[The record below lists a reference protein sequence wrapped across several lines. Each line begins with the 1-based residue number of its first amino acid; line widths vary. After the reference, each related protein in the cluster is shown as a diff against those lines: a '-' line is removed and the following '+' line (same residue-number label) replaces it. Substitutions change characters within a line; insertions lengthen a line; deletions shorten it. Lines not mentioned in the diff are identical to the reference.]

1 MKDFTS
7 KIPTPITSLA
17 LGWVILGNVFQGVN
31 TFLSDLCM
39 VASLILIVLTFA
51 SLLLNPR
58 KIIES
63 FKTSVGMS
71 LFTSITMAL
80 MMISI
85 WMKGVFGQANIYIW
99 VVGVILHSIILVIFT
114 IRYVVNF
121 NLNNVTP
128 SWFLVYTGL
137 GIGAITCR
145 DFGMIVFGKATLSF
159 IIFVSVVLAI
169 PILISIF
176 VKRQKVKNA
185 YKPLFSLISVPLGII
200 IPAYIFVSEKVSS
213 STVLW
218 MTILLQIIFVVVLIN
233 SLLQVFNGFYPGWS
247 CYTVSSAITLY
258 ATSVAN
264 DLFISKKLNY
274 VFFQYLLDVEYVVV
288 FIICSIVL
296 LAYLINVLDDPSTEG
311 THLNLTN
318 SNHNSA
324 AINRFSLSDLFSSN
338 NKAKERKLS
347 REKRRNSTSDSEKN
361 DKPEKK
367 DVRSRSS
374 RKIRE
379 TSNRELE
386 NQVNKKEKKVF
397 DEEEMDKFSNLID

>member
-1 MKDFTS
+1 
-7 KIPTPITSLA
+7 
-17 LGWVILGNVFQGVN
+17 
-31 TFLSDLCM
+31 
-39 VASLILIVLTFA
+39 
-51 SLLLNPR
+51 
-58 KIIES
+58 
-63 FKTSVGMS
+63 
-71 LFTSITMAL
+71 
-80 MMISI
+80 
-85 WMKGVFGQANIYIW
+85 
-99 VVGVILHSIILVIFT
+99 
-114 IRYVVNF
+114 
-121 NLNNVTP
+121 
-128 SWFLVYTGL
+128 
-137 GIGAITCR
+137 
-145 DFGMIVFGKATLSF
+145 
-159 IIFVSVVLAI
+159 
-169 PILISIF
+169 
-176 VKRQKVKNA
+176 
-185 YKPLFSLISVPLGII
+185 
-200 IPAYIFVSEKVSS
+200 
-213 STVLW
+213 
-218 MTILLQIIFVVVLIN
+218 
-233 SLLQVFNGFYPGWS
+233 
-247 CYTVSSAITLY
+247 
-258 ATSVAN
+258 
-264 DLFISKKLNY
+264 
-274 VFFQYLLDVEYVVV
+274 V

>member
-51 SLLLNPR
+51 SLLLNPK

-121 NLNNVTP
+121 NFNNVTP

-137 GIGAITCR
+137 GIGAITCK

-218 MTILLQIIFVVVLIN
+218 MTILLQVIFVVVLIN

-264 DLFISKKLNY
+264 DLFVSKKLNY
-274 VFFQYLLDVEYVVV
+274 VFFQYLLDAEYVVV

-367 DVRSRSS
+367 DVRSRSY

>member
-1 MKDFTS
+1 
-7 KIPTPITSLA
+7 
-17 LGWVILGNVFQGVN
+17 
-31 TFLSDLCM
+31 M

-51 SLLLNPR
+51 SLLLNPK

-324 AINRFSLSDLFSSN
+324 AINRFSISDIFSSN
-338 NKAKERKLS
+338 NKAKERKLC
-347 REKRRNSTSDSEKN
+347 REKRRNSVSDSEKN

-379 TSNRELE
+379 TSKREME

-397 DEEEMDKFSNLID
+397 DEEEMDKFSSLID

>member
-51 SLLLNPR
+51 SLLLNPK

-324 AINRFSLSDLFSSN
+324 AINRFSISDIFSSN
-338 NKAKERKLS
+338 NKAKERKLC
-347 REKRRNSTSDSEKN
+347 REKRRNSVSDSEKN
-361 DKPEKK
+361 DEPEKK

-379 TSNRELE
+379 TSKREME
-386 NQVNKKEKKVF
+386 NQVNKKEKKVY
-397 DEEEMDKFSNLID
+397 DEEEMDKFSSLID